1 MKTLL
6 LILLTQTYFPKP
18 ENFDESI
25 QKIINIFLGVGVPTL
40 IVLIAIAIILA
51 LILRKMDK

>member
-6 LILLTQTYFPKP
+6 IILNQTYFPKP
-18 ENFDESI
+18 ENFDEKM
-25 QKIINIFLGVGVPTL
+25 QEIINIFLGVGIPTL
-40 IVLIAIAIILA
+40 VVLIAIAIILA